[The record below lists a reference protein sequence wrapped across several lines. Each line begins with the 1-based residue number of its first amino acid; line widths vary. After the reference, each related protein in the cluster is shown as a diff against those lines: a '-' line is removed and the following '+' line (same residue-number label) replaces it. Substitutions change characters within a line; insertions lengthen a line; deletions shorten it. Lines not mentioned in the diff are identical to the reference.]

1 MTQSRFNASSLSLAR
16 VRHRGAATLAAVG
29 LALLIAGCGGGGGG
43 EGKLS
48 KSEFE
53 QRIQKD
59 GDAVKKAFA
68 PLNTPPKSLNELADK
83 LAAGEDQLNEVADDL
98 DSAKPPNDVAEDTT
112 KLAVGLRKL
121 ADELELMRKAAE
133 KGDPKLVQDALK
145 SLQGSH
151 ALVDAQAATTDM
163 KKKGYSLGTLG
174 Q

>member
-1 MTQSRFNASSLSLAR
+1 MTESSFNGSSLSLAR
-16 VRHRGAATLAAVG
+16 ARHRGAATLAAVG
-29 LALLIAGCGGGGGG
+29 LALLIAGCGGGGGEG
-43 EGKLS
+43 ELS

-59 GDAVKKAFA
+59 GGQGKKAFT
-68 PLNTPPKSLNELADK
+68 PLNTPPQSLNELADELK
-83 LAAGEDQLNEVADDL
+83 AGEDQLNKVADDL

-112 KLAVGLRKL
+112 KLAAGLRKL